1 MKNAGALP
9 ELLSNVLFDRSQD
22 GLLLLDREGR
32 LIKSNKMAQQ
42 LLDMG
47 QPLESGMM
55 ISELIPELNTKL
67 INGTK
72 SYINQKPEIRR
83 LGVNNIKVSITIHFE
98 KDAGIFM
105 IVLSNL
111 SMVEEILQTKD
122 LLDEAEDLAHM
133 GSFELNLKTFQS
145 KQSKGILKLVGL
157 SSDVKKTEYKPFMD
171 YIHPADNE
179 KEKGILENFIQ
190 GAKYQ
195 EWDRSIVRLDGGKRL
210 FQVRARMIADENG
223 IPEKII
229 GVNLDVTETRLN
241 ERLQLESVIKA
252 QEDLRHQLALEIHD
266 GLGPMLAGSK
276 LFLEK
281 ISDKIDETILPEYN
295 ENLETLADVHKG
307 LRNLSHRLVPKSL
320 YDFGLAV
327 GIEALCDKMEDA
339 TNLEINFRNEGAN
352 SLLKGDFAL
361 NLYRISQELINN
373 IINHAKASKVN
384 IQLIG
389 RKNQLTL
396 VVQDNGVGM
405 RKNEKDI
412 EGIGLLNVKSRVK
425 VMNGKLH
432 IKSSSGF
439 GTVITIKVPL
449 K

>member
-1 MKNAGALP
+1 
-9 ELLSNVLFDRSQD
+9 
-22 GLLLLDREGR
+22 
-32 LIKSNKMAQQ
+32 
-42 LLDMG
+42 
-47 QPLESGMM
+47 
-55 ISELIPELNTKL
+55 
-67 INGTK
+67 
-72 SYINQKPEIRR
+72 
-83 LGVNNIKVSITIHFE
+83 
-98 KDAGIFM
+98 
-105 IVLSNL
+105 
-111 SMVEEILQTKD
+111 
-122 LLDEAEDLAHM
+122 
-133 GSFELNLKTFQS
+133 
-145 KQSKGILKLVGL
+145 
-157 SSDVKKTEYKPFMD
+157 
-171 YIHPADNE
+171 
-179 KEKGILENFIQ
+179 
-190 GAKYQ
+190 
-195 EWDRSIVRLDGGKRL
+195 
-210 FQVRARMIADENG
+210 
-223 IPEKII
+223 
-229 GVNLDVTETRLN
+229 
-241 ERLQLESVIKA
+241 LESVIKA

>member
-241 ERLQLESVIKA
+241 
-252 QEDLRHQLALEIHD
+252 
-266 GLGPMLAGSK
+266 
-276 LFLEK
+276 
-281 ISDKIDETILPEYN
+281 
-295 ENLETLADVHKG
+295 
-307 LRNLSHRLVPKSL
+307 
-320 YDFGLAV
+320 
-327 GIEALCDKMEDA
+327 
-339 TNLEINFRNEGAN
+339 
-352 SLLKGDFAL
+352 
-361 NLYRISQELINN
+361 
-373 IINHAKASKVN
+373 
-384 IQLIG
+384 
-389 RKNQLTL
+389 
-396 VVQDNGVGM
+396 
-405 RKNEKDI
+405 
-412 EGIGLLNVKSRVK
+412 
-425 VMNGKLH
+425 
-432 IKSSSGF
+432 
-439 GTVITIKVPL
+439 
-449 K
+449 